1 MRNAESSTE
10 DIGARAAAFATTH
23 WSVVLAAGHEN
34 SSQAL
39 SALET
44 LCRAYWY
51 PLYAYV
57 RRRGHAEAD
66 AQDLIQGFFAHLLK
80 HQALQKVEA
89 GRGRF
94 RSFLLASLNH
104 FLADQ
109 YDRQQAQKRG
119 GGQSHFSLDAL
130 EAEQR
135 YQIEPVDGETP
146 EKLFERRW
154 AVAVIDGAM
163 ARLEQEFASAGKS
176 PWFEQLRGFLVE
188 GAERG
193 SYAEVAARLDM
204 SEDAVRKAAQRLR
217 HSFRRAVRE
226 ELAQTVATPADVDEE
241 LRHLWSALAS

>member
-1 MRNAESSTE
+1 MPDEAPDSCPANA
-10 DIGARAAAFATTH
+10 GQFATTR
-23 WSVVLAAGHEN
+23 WSVVLAAGQDD
-34 SSQAL
+34 SAL
-39 SALET
+39 ALAALET
-44 LCRAYWY
+44 LRRAYWY

-57 RRRGHAEAD
+57 RRRSYGEHD
-66 AQDLIQGFFAHLLK
+66 AQDLTQGFFAHLL
-80 HQALQKVEA
+80 QREA
-89 GRGRF
+89 FGAVVPGRGRF

-109 YDRQQAQKRG
+109 HDRQQAQKRG
-119 GGQSHFSLDAL
+119 GGQPDFSLDAL
-130 EAEQR
+130 EAERR
-135 YQIEPVDGETP
+135 YQIEPADGETP

-154 AVAVIDGAM
+154 AIAVIDGAM
-163 ARLEQEFASAGKS
+163 ARLQQEFASAGKG

-188 GAERG
+188 GAEGR

-241 LRHLWSALAS
+241 LRHLWSALSS